1 MINVGIIG
9 RNFGYK
15 VIFRALKKIKDFR
28 IFQRRFSTQHNK
40 NFYYNF
46 SWLIRYR

>member
-15 VIFRALKKIKDFR
+15 VIFSALKKIKDITKKIDFLK
-28 IFQRRFSTQHNK
+28 K
-40 NFYYNF
+40 NY
-46 SWLIRYR
+46 SLEKKIRP